1 MSLFVLLRRC
11 VRPAIFIE
19 KYAVMTSTPDKQ
31 NRGFTLIEL
40 LVVIAIIAILAAILF
55 PVFQKVRENARR
67 TACLSNMKQLGLAF
81 IQYQQDSDERMPSAL
96 KGPSGAGVLGGWMYY
111 SQFGNGT
118 TAPIYDVT
126 QGSIY
131 SYVKSKGVYVCPDDS
146 PGQTAGD
153 SYALS
158 SCAAQFQPVGTPYA
172 QGKSL
177 SQLDTPSATLLLTEE
192 AASAADLTTNDAYFL
207 FGTDNV
213 SLRHNGGANML
224 FVDGHTKYSLIDNTG
239 ASTASAGDNTKVYN
253 LQDGLDLNNT
263 QAVPLPMPGTATPG
277 TGVCAN

>member
-1 MSLFVLLRRC
+1 
-11 VRPAIFIE
+11 
-19 KYAVMTSTPDKQ
+19 MTSTPSKHKQ
-31 NRGFTLIEL
+31 RGFTLIEL

-81 IQYQQDSDERMPSAL
+81 IQYQQDSDEHMPSAL
-96 KGPSGAGVLGGWMYY
+96 KGAGGANVAGGWMFY
-111 SQFGNGT
+111 SVFGGT
-118 TAPIYDVT
+118 SAGAFDPT

-146 PGQTAGD
+146 LGQTIGD
-153 SYALS
+153 SYSLS

-172 QGKSL
+172 QGKTL
-177 SQLDTPSATLLLTEE
+177 SQFDTPSATLLLTEE
-192 AASAADLTTNDAYFL
+192 AAGAADLTTNDAYFL

-213 SLRHNGGANML
+213 ALRHSGGANML

-239 ASTASAGDNTKVYN
+239 ASTASTGDDTRVYN